1 MNDDSLNISSI
12 IISSIN
18 SIFSSLFSSIDN
30 SIYSILDDITFI
42 DSNIISNN
50 TFKDILGISSN
61 SGILIITNTLLFGII
76 LYYSV
81 SRMFSYFTGSE
92 IQSSKNFIFRTI
104 IFGILMNSSY
114 FICEQIININSLL
127 CLAIRNVGEIIYNK
141 EICFSSLITEINSS
155 IIISNSN
162 ENFNIFSVD
171 GIIKSFISIGLFNLI
186 FSYSLRYILIK
197 VFILLCPF
205 AIMCLI
211 NDKTKWIFSSWIKI
225 VMSLLLL
232 QILVSL
238 ILLVC
243 FSFNYSNDILSKL
256 MYIGCIYALIK
267 ANSIIKEFIGGINTS
282 TSNPIS
288 NFKTFLGGK

>member
-1 MNDDSLNISSI
+1 MNDSSLNISSI

-42 DSNIISNN
+42 DSNIISTN

-76 LYYSV
+76 LYYSI

-92 IQSSKNFIFRTI
+92 IQSSKNFIFRAI

-114 FICEQIININSLL
+114 FICEQIINLNSLL

-141 EICFSSLITEINSS
+141 EICFSSLITEINSA

-205 AIMCLI
+205 AIICLI
-211 NDKTKWIFSSWIKI
+211 NNKTKWIFSSWIKI

-243 FSFNYSNDILSKL
+243 FSFNYSNDIFSKL

>member
-114 FICEQIININSLL
+114 FICEQIININFLL

-205 AIMCLI
+205 AIICLI

-282 TSNPIS
+282 TTNPIS